1 MPFHFF
7 PQLQVATA
15 FCAAMALSA
24 GDALSEASGPD
35 FYRVTDVAPDDTLN
49 MRLGPSTEYPVIAEL
64 PHTADGVA
72 NLGCTGGLSLEEWTE
87 ASEEERRASKE
98 SRWCLVGYDRTV
110 GWAAGRFLGEGASPD
125 QFRAGAPISGLQGS
139 EWRATWLADERLDHE
154 VTVAFKSGGEV
165 IGNAGCNMFKGT
177 YTEERGLVEIGPLST
192 TRKAC
197 PADLMDA
204 EDTFLRGLQNAT
216 SRKAR
221 HLVLVLLDAQS
232 VIVAQFA
239 RTDWD

>member
-1 MPFHFF
+1 MTFHFL
-7 PQLQVATA
+7 PRLHVVIAVS
-15 FCAAMALSA
+15 ALLA
-24 GDALSEASGPD
+24 LAGGDALSEASGPD

-72 NLGCTGGLSLEEWTE
+72 NLGCTGGLSLEEWSE
-87 ASEEERRASKE
+87 ASEEERRASKD

-125 QFRAGAPISGLQGS
+125 QFRAGAPINGLQGS

-177 YTEERGLVEIGPLST
+177 YTEERGLVDIGPLAT

-204 EDTFLRGLQNAT
+204 EDTFLRGLQNTT

>member
-1 MPFHFF
+1 MPFHYFSRV
-7 PQLQVATA
+7 QVAVA
-15 FCAAMALSA
+15 LFAVMALA
-24 GDALSEASGPD
+24 GGDALSEASGPD
-35 FYRVTDVAPDDTLN
+35 FYRVVDVASDDTLN
-49 MRLGPSTEYPVIAEL
+49 MRLGPSTEYLVIAEL

-87 ASEEERRASKE
+87 ASEKERRASKD
-98 SRWCLVGYDRTV
+98 SRWCLVGYDRTL
-110 GWAAGRFLGEGASPD
+110 GWVAARLLGEGASPD
-125 QFRAGAPISGLQGS
+125 QFRAGAPISSLQGS
-139 EWRATWLADERLDHE
+139 EWRATWLADERMDYE
-154 VTVAFKSGGEV
+154 VTIAFKSGGEV

-177 YTEERGLVEIGPLST
+177 YTEERGLVEIGPLAA

-204 EDTFLRGLQNAT
+204 EVAYLRGLQNAT